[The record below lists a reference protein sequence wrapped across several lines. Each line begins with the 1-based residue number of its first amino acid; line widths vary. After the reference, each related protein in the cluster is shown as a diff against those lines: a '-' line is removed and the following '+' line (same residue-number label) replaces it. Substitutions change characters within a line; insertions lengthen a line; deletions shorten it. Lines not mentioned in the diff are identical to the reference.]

1 MRFRS
6 ISTRIF
12 LCYLLAICLSTLVAG
27 VSFYSLVRRYI
38 EREAGLALAREAA
51 LFAQSLARGS
61 RRGYL
66 PPHEFSSPMIFL
78 FGGRPIESQYVVTDN
93 HGSVVSATSPEDFPI
108 GSQLNEV
115 LPPGPVL
122 SDLPDRPITRYARD
136 IVAGL
141 AAIPGSPESP
151 GMVIVYTR
159 RSVLQTL
166 NIVFGKYLIQG
177 FGIGALVAAGF
188 TVYLTSRIVHPLS
201 VLRDKV
207 REIGR
212 LNFDVALDL
221 GRNDEIGE
229 LAMAFDDMAR
239 RLSEHE
245 EAIRRFL
252 HNTSHEL
259 KTPLMSIRGYA
270 EGIKDGVFEGD
281 EVDFALDVI
290 TSECR
295 RLETQVDQLLY
306 LGRLESL
313 SERYE
318 FAPLALKNVVEG
330 LVATLKGWSEKEGVV
345 ADLDIPPDLTVF
357 ADREKLGCLLRNL
370 LSNAV
375 RHATRRILVSARDNA
390 AAGFTEIEVRDDG
403 PGFSPEDLPNV
414 FMPFY
419 RGRDGEAGLGLAIV
433 KAIAEGHGGWVVAEN
448 AAGGGAVVR
457 VGLSVNPGARPGS
470 HRSPGGDNANGGGGN
485 VAY

>member
-12 LCYLLAICLSTLVAG
+12 LCHLLAICLSTLVAG

-51 LFAQSLARGS
+51 LFAQSLAKGS
-61 RRGYL
+61 RRGHWL
-66 PPHEFSSPMIFL
+66 PLEHSSPVIFL

-93 HGSVVSATSPEDFPI
+93 RGSVVSATSPEDFPI
-108 GSQLNEV
+108 GSQLDEV
-115 LPPGPVL
+115 LPPGSVL
-122 SDLPDRPITRYARD
+122 AQLSERPITRYGRD

-166 NIVFGKYLIQG
+166 NIVFAKYLIQG

-207 REIGR
+207 RELAR
-212 LNFDVALDL
+212 LNFDVGLDL

-229 LAMAFDDMAR
+229 LALAFDDMAR

-245 EAIRRFL
+245 EATRRFL

-270 EGIKDGVFEGD
+270 EGIRDGVFEGD
-281 EVDFALDVI
+281 EVAFALDVI
-290 TSECR
+290 TSECQ

-306 LGRLESL
+306 LGRLESS

-318 FAPLALKNVVEG
+318 FAPLTLQDLVEG
-330 LVATLKGWSEKEGVV
+330 IVATLRGWSEKEGVTV
-345 ADLDIPPDLTVF
+345 DLDIPPHLTVV
-357 ADREKLGCLLRNL
+357 ADRDKLGCLLRNL

-375 RHATRRILVSARDNA
+375 RHAAKRIVVSARAD
-390 AAGFTEIEVRDDG
+390 AAGFNVIEVRDDG
-403 PGFSPEDLPNV
+403 PGFSPEDLPHV
-414 FMPFY
+414 FEPFY
-419 RGRDGEAGLGLAIV
+419 RGRDGQAGLGLAIV
-433 KAIAEGHGGWVVAEN
+433 KAIAEGHGGWAVAEN
-448 AAGGGAVVR
+448 ATGGGAVVR
-457 VGLSVNPGARPGS
+457 VGLPVNPGTRPGPNRFS
-470 HRSPGGDNANGGGGN
+470 RGGENPNDGRRN

>member
-61 RRGYL
+61 RREYWL
-66 PPHEFSSPMIFL
+66 PRELSSPMIFL
-78 FGGRPIESQYVVTDN
+78 FGGRPIESHYVVTDN

-108 GSQLNEV
+108 GSRLDEV
-115 LPPGPVL
+115 LPAGPESGQL
-122 SDLPDRPITRYARD
+122 GDRPITRYGRD

-151 GMVIVYTR
+151 GMVVVYTR
-159 RSVLQTL
+159 RSVLQAL
-166 NIVFGKYLIQG
+166 NMVFGKYLIQG

-207 REIGR
+207 RELGR

-221 GRNDEIGE
+221 RRNDEIGE

-245 EAIRRFL
+245 EAMRRFL

-270 EGIKDGVFEGD
+270 EGIRDGVFEGD

-290 TSECR
+290 TAECR

-306 LGRLESL
+306 LGRLESP

-318 FAPLALKNVVEG
+318 FVPLTLKNVVEG
-330 LVATLKGWSEKEGVV
+330 IVASLKGWTEKQGVTVDV
-345 ADLDIPPDLTVF
+345 AIPPDLTVV
-357 ADREKLGCLLRNL
+357 ADRDKLGCLFRNL
-370 LSNAV
+370 LGNAV
-375 RHATRRILVSARDNA
+375 RHATRRILVSARDNIT
-390 AAGFTEIEVRDDG
+390 AGFTEIEVRDDG

-414 FMPFY
+414 FKPFY

-433 KAIAEGHGGWVVAEN
+433 KAIAEGHGGWAVAEN
-448 AAGGGAVVR
+448 AAGGGAIVR
-457 VGLSVNPGARPGS
+457 IGLSANPGTRPGS
-470 HRSPGGDNANGGGGN
+470 RPSPGGDGPNSCRGN

>member
-38 EREAGLALAREAA
+38 EREAGLALAREAGA
-51 LFAQSLARGS
+51 FAQSLASGS
-61 RRGYL
+61 RRGHWPL
-66 PPHEFSSPMIFL
+66 RGIPSPMIFI
-78 FGGRPIESQYVVTDN
+78 FGGRPIESHYVVTDRD
-93 HGSVVSATSPEDFPI
+93 GSVISASSPEDFPI
-108 GSQLNEV
+108 GSRWDQVWPEGSMAGQ
-115 LPPGPVL
+115 PA
-122 SDLPDRPITRYARD
+122 DRPVTRYGRD
-136 IVAGL
+136 FVAGV
-141 AAIPGSPESP
+141 AAIPGSPDSP

-166 NIVFGKYLIQG
+166 NMVFWKYLIQG

-207 REIGR
+207 RELGR
-212 LNFDVALDL
+212 LNFDVGLDL

-239 RLSEHE
+239 RLSEHDQ
-245 EAIRRFL
+245 AMRRFL

-270 EGIKDGVFEGD
+270 EGIRDGVFEGD
-281 EVDFALDVI
+281 EVGLALDVI
-290 TSECR
+290 TAECQ
-295 RLETQVDQLLY
+295 RLQAQVDELLY
-306 LGRLESL
+306 LGRLESP

-318 FAPLALKNVVEG
+318 LEPLVLRKVAEG
-330 LVATLKGWSEKEGVV
+330 VLAALKGWLETEGLTV
-345 ADLDIPPDLTVF
+345 DLDIPPDLTVL
-357 ADREKLGCLLRNL
+357 ADKDKLECLLRNL
-370 LSNAV
+370 LSNAI
-375 RHATRRILVSARDNA
+375 RHATNRILVSAKDDA
-390 AAGFTEIEVRDDG
+390 AEGFTEIEVKDDG

-419 RGRDGEAGLGLAIV
+419 RGRGGEAGLGLAIV
-433 KAIAEGHGGWVVAEN
+433 KAIAEGHRGWAVAEN
-448 AAGGGAVVR
+448 AAGGGAIVR
-457 VGLSVNPGARPGS
+457 IGLPKNPGAVSTVNVQPG
-470 HRSPGGDNANGGGGN
+470 R
-485 VAY
+485 